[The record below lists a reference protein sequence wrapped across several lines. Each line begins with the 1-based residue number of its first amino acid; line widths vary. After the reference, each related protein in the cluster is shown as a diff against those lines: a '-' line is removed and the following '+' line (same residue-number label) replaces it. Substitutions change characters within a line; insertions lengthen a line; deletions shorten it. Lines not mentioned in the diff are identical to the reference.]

1 MTIRLAHAFVPR
13 LEEFSQWGRLTV
25 KKDKSCR
32 QKKCADWAM
41 LSPVH
46 YLPLVTTAL
55 SIGFAVYLFRS
66 WTARRSGPH
75 LLWWAWGAVCYGLG
89 TLLEGTITLAG
100 NSVWLTKGWYVA
112 GALLGG
118 YPLAQGAVFLHAHR
132 KTAAALGWIM
142 TTLVAVLAV
151 LVFLSPANLAALE
164 ATRPSGKILEWTFI
178 RWFTPII
185 NLYAFVWLVG
195 GAIRSALAGSARHPL
210 FVRGNVAI
218 AVGGLLPGIGGS
230 LAKAGMVEALYVLEL
245 VGLVFLWIGAEA
257 VRRSRT
263 TPDAVGTVQTA

>member
-164 ATRPSGKILEWTFI
+164 ATRPSSDTLDVPASKQREIFI
-178 RWFTPII
+178 RAIAD
-185 NLYAFVWLVG
+185 LGYAIVPREPTKAMIEMWWQSKQNITH
-195 GAIRSALAGSARHPL
+195 ADEALAAWQSI
-210 FVRGNVAI
+210 I
-218 AVGGLLPGIGGS
+218 AASEERDG
-230 LAKAGMVEALYVLEL
+230 
-245 VGLVFLWIGAEA
+245 
-257 VRRSRT
+257 
-263 TPDAVGTVQTA
+263 